1 MRELELA
8 GIPSIDATRPRQGGR
23 APFPLSRTAFIA
35 SMFAHAIAGYAL
47 SRNLWSDAA
56 SPPRPRAEFFLFEI
70 PAPRPPEAVPV
81 TPPVEPVPE
90 VREETVPAPAPRPA
104 PPVAEPTVVVEAPP
118 LAEPAPSAEPAPRA
132 SIDFDEE
139 RRRAVNQVVE
149 SRAGEREYLTFSID
163 DVASPRA
170 EPEPDKPSIF
180 DGTGG
185 PRGPSVGQ
193 LGQARTKFG
202 HRVSALCNALTGG
215 FTLMGWGSFCAG
227 PGDSEPSGLFPEVRP
242 AYLDLMPECVDTRD
256 TAPVLALEAPFP
268 TVKCRLVMPDE
279 VGRVP

>member
-23 APFPLSRTAFIA
+23 AAFPLSRTAFIA

-81 TPPVEPVPE
+81 
-90 VREETVPAPAPRPA
+90 A

-185 PRGPSVGQ
+185 P
-193 LGQARTKFG
+193 
-202 HRVSALCNALTGG
+202 
-215 FTLMGWGSFCAG
+215 
-227 PGDSEPSGLFPEVRP
+227 
-242 AYLDLMPECVDTRD
+242 
-256 TAPVLALEAPFP
+256 
-268 TVKCRLVMPDE
+268 
-279 VGRVP
+279 